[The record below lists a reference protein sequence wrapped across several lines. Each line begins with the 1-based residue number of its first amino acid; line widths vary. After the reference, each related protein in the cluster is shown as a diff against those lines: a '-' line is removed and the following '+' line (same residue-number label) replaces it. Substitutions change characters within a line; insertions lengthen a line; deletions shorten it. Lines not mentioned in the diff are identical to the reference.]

1 MDVAV
6 SEELQIYAPLKTK
19 RKTSAQDEIL
29 QATAAA
35 ALGKKMVLLQKETMA
50 MSSRGVTRFISVTA
64 AKD

>member
-6 SEELQIYAPLKTK
+6 SEELQIYAPPKTQ

-35 ALGKKMVLLQKETMA
+35 ALGKKWCFFRKKQWP
-50 MSSRGVTRFISVTA
+50 
-64 AKD
+64 